1 MEDKLMAK
9 YRRKTN
15 YRDKYP
21 DVSKEIIEVL
31 EKSDRL
37 MEYQQ
42 YDIKVERC
50 RIDYGSGT
58 VTYIPSR
65 EDSYERLLEENRQFV
80 TEIESVEDAAIKT
93 VLIGK
98 MLACLK
104 HLAPEEQELIT
115 ALFFMDKSERQLS
128 RETGIAQRTI
138 HDRKVKILA
147 ELKKLMGK

>member
-1 MEDKLMAK
+1 
-9 YRRKTN
+9 
-15 YRDKYP
+15 
-21 DVSKEIIEVL
+21 
-31 EKSDRL
+31 
-37 MEYQQ
+37 
-42 YDIKVERC
+42 
-50 RIDYGSGT
+50 
-58 VTYIPSR
+58 
-65 EDSYERLLEENRQFV
+65 
-80 TEIESVEDAAIKT
+80 

>member
-1 MEDKLMAK
+1 MAK

-50 RIDYGSGT
+50 RQWDRYIHSKPGGLLRAASGGKQT
-58 VTYIPSR
+58 VCHR
-65 EDSYERLLEENRQFV
+65 D
-80 TEIESVEDAAIKT
+80 
-93 VLIGK
+93 
-98 MLACLK
+98 
-104 HLAPEEQELIT
+104 
-115 ALFFMDKSERQLS
+115 
-128 RETGIAQRTI
+128 
-138 HDRKVKILA
+138 
-147 ELKKLMGK
+147 